1 MNKYFLSVISIL
13 ILFQS
18 FTVFDEIFFYEEEI
32 TNKGYVVIDSET
44 NEIDK
49 LKDLSEEK
57 VETKLD
63 LESIFEVANV
73 EKGIKISRQCS
84 ACHDFSN
91 NLNIKVG
98 PPLWGVV
105 ERRSAVIADYNY
117 SEALKDYGKNW
128 TRNELFM
135 FLENPKEYIKGTKMI
150 YKGLSKANDRANLI
164 SYLESLR

>member
-18 FTVFDEIFFYEEEI
+18 FTVFDEIFFYEEKI

-57 VETKLD
+57 VETKID
-63 LESIFEVANV
+63 LESIFKVANV

-98 PPLWGVV
+98 PP
-105 ERRSAVIADYNY
+105 
-117 SEALKDYGKNW
+117 
-128 TRNELFM
+128 
-135 FLENPKEYIKGTKMI
+135 
-150 YKGLSKANDRANLI
+150 
-164 SYLESLR
+164 

>member
-18 FTVFDEIFFYEEEI
+18 FTVFDEIFFYEEKI

-57 VETKLD
+57 VETKID
-63 LESIFEVANV
+63 LESIFEVTNV

-105 ERRSAVIADYNY
+105 GRKSAVIADYKY
-117 SEALKDYGKNW
+117 SEALKDYERIGQEMNSSC
-128 TRNELFM
+128 
-135 FLENPKEYIKGTKMI
+135 FLKTPKSISKGPK
-150 YKGLSKANDRANLI
+150 
-164 SYLESLR
+164 

>member
-18 FTVFDEIFFYEEEI
+18 FAVFDEIFFYEEEI

-63 LESIFEVANV
+63 LESIFEVTNV
-73 EKGIKISRQCS
+73 E
-84 ACHDFSN
+84 
-91 NLNIKVG
+91 
-98 PPLWGVV
+98 
-105 ERRSAVIADYNY
+105 
-117 SEALKDYGKNW
+117 
-128 TRNELFM
+128 
-135 FLENPKEYIKGTKMI
+135 
-150 YKGLSKANDRANLI
+150 
-164 SYLESLR
+164 

>member
-18 FTVFDEIFFYEEEI
+18 FAVFDEIFFYEEEI

-63 LESIFEVANV
+63 LESIFEVTNV

-98 PPLWGVV
+98 PPLW
-105 ERRSAVIADYNY
+105 A
-117 SEALKDYGKNW
+117 W
-128 TRNELFM
+128 
-135 FLENPKEYIKGTKMI
+135 
-150 YKGLSKANDRANLI
+150 
-164 SYLESLR
+164 